1 MVGLQVRIERTKHK
15 SKMNLVLYD
24 LKLTLVT
31 LRSHLTERFRHLSL
45 TKSQNTLVLKV
56 TAQGNLN
63 KTLVS
68 SHRKHQIIIVELS
81 FKHLVC
87 TVIVENRS
95 IRMISVYIFRLLK
108 TVKSNDDSLVVIS
121 EKRSLSFYWKILL
134 PITVERELI
143 YDIPN
148 DIEATMNKLFINF

>member
-1 MVGLQVRIERTKHK
+1 
-15 SKMNLVLYD
+15 
-24 LKLTLVT
+24 
-31 LRSHLTERFRHLSL
+31 
-45 TKSQNTLVLKV
+45 
-56 TAQGNLN
+56 
-63 KTLVS
+63 
-68 SHRKHQIIIVELS
+68 
-81 FKHLVC
+81 
-87 TVIVENRS
+87 
-95 IRMISVYIFRLLK
+95 MINVQIFRLLK